1 MEDSRIVGLYMERDE
16 SAIAES
22 QRKYGRYCFAVAHN
36 ILRDREDAEECVN
49 DTFLA
54 AWNAIPP
61 HSPEILSTFLGK
73 ITRRLS

>member
-36 ILRDREDAEECVN
+36 ILNDR
-49 DTFLA
+49 
-54 AWNAIPP
+54 
-61 HSPEILSTFLGK
+61 
-73 ITRRLS
+73 